1 MNKEMINSFIRSL
14 QILTEYNL
22 SYLAGGEVIDS
33 ISEDDEIITD
43 EMIYPGTGDFV
54 VWDKRCLT
62 GTYGVAE
69 SGLIAPVKVKNP
81 ASHGINYSQKPIERL
96 VSTAVLMKR
105 YVWMTDLFINW
116 LHRDTP
122 SPLRFFGDFENINAC
137 YAEEK
142 NELAQDQ
149 WLAMYWLLHFGFSM
163 DDRVNE
169 VIAIVEKS
177 EIENSFAAYVED
189 AINFFKHTDANFNY
203 VITNN
208 NGESSEDLFIKRR
221 SYLVYT
227 TQLYRYASG
236 DNFKKWWLCFSMYP
250 HFEENLILKIRWLKN
265 NLKKF
270 DRWNE
275 LDKVRSE
282 IGELPFLS
290 YISACNP
297 NTTDKEHFANQFL
310 EELSVHNYNKTDLQ
324 KSFIQIMLYDLR
336 CLDLETDAY
345 LKACEYY
352 FEGDFQSEEYIE
364 ILKSKNQNTESLDVS
379 NEASNELQKL
389 LNKDAEIE
397 DLLDSNQFMPFV
409 IELSNLAER
418 YKSAFDVAVSSLKE
432 DSHKLKVFCAYWFQP
447 SSFSAESIF
456 TILKNLFISDTVLK
470 KLIFHQ
476 ETTQVIATDDE
487 RLKIIDLV
495 FTSKENEYQS
505 KFTYEK
511 TLEAAAMLIVYKS
524 YYESIFEYLINII
537 TAEDAVYSVE
547 TKAIVFKK
555 IFGEDSYEDF
565 SAQSNYSAVQ
575 VEKTFD
581 IGFQAIFETASPL
594 LLNAVGSALHK
605 WNEPNLKSWLAKRY
619 NDKVW
624 LNQFDALENKFKG
637 IKKQFVALV
646 KEKKASL

>member
-1 MNKEMINSFIRSL
+1 MTDSFIRSL

-22 SYLAGGEVIDS
+22 SYLAGGEVLDS
-33 ISEDDEIITD
+33 ISEDDDIITD
-43 EMIYPGTGDFV
+43 EMIYPGAGDFV
-54 VWDKRCLT
+54 VWDKRCLA
-62 GTYGVAE
+62 GTYGVGE
-69 SGLIAPVKVKNP
+69 SGLIAPVKVKDP
-81 ASHGINYSQKPIERL
+81 ASHGISNDKKPIERSI
-96 VSTAVLMKR
+96 STAVLMKR

-163 DDRVNE
+163 DDRVKE
-169 VIAIVEKS
+169 VIAIIKKS
-177 EIENSFAAYVED
+177 DIENSFAAYVED
-189 AINFFKHTDANFNY
+189 AIYFFEHTNANFSY

-208 NGESSEDLFIKRR
+208 NGESSEDLFLRRR
-221 SYLVYT
+221 SYLVYS

-270 DRWNE
+270 ERWDE
-275 LDKVRSE
+275 FDKVRSE
-282 IGELPFLS
+282 IEGLPFLS

-297 NTTDKEHFANQFL
+297 NATDKEQYANQFL
-310 EELSVHNYNKTDLQ
+310 EELAVQHYKKTDLQ

-336 CLDLETDAY
+336 TLDLETEAY

-389 LNKDAEIE
+389 LNKEAEIE
-397 DLLDSNQFMPFV
+397 ELLDSNQFMPFV
-409 IELSNLAER
+409 NELSNLAER
-418 YKSAFDVAVSSLKE
+418 YTSAFDVAVSSLKE
-432 DSHKLKVFCAYWFQP
+432 DSHKLKVFCAYWFKP

-456 TILKNLFISDTVLK
+456 TILKNLFISDAILK

-476 ETTQVIATDDE
+476 ETSPIIATNDE
-487 RLKIIDLV
+487 RLKVIDLV

-505 KFTYEK
+505 KFSYEK
-511 TLEAAAMLIVYKS
+511 TVEAAATLIVYKS
-524 YYESIFEYLINII
+524 YYESIFEYLINLI
-537 TAEDAVYSVE
+537 TTEDVVYSVT
-547 TKAIVFKK
+547 TKAVVFEK
-555 IFGEDSYEDF
+555 IFGEDAYEAF
-565 SAQSNYSAVQ
+565 SAQANYSAIQ
-575 VEKTFD
+575 VERIFD
-581 IGFQAIFETASPL
+581 TGFQAIFDTASPL
-594 LLNAVGSALHK
+594 LLKGVGSAIHK
-605 WNEPNLKSWLAKRY
+605 WDEPNLESWLTKRY
-619 NDKVW
+619 NDTVW

-637 IKKQFVALV
+637 VKKQFLELV
-646 KEKKASL
+646 KQKKTNFK